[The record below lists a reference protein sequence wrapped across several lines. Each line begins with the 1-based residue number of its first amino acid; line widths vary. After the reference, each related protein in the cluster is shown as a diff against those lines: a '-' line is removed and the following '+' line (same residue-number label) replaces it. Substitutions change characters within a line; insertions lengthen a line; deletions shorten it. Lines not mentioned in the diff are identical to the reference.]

1 MKVMKMLW
9 KHCKAWMFTTVIV
22 MLVLIVASL
31 VVTQNTFVYGT
42 IKILL
47 GSERRVLLEGDASK
61 YQYYTVGKDGEYG
74 FKQFTPDGE
83 IKSKS
88 DALKQA
94 NRLNEEIASEG
105 FVLLKN
111 EDYKAGSRALPIR
124 TPKSESEAASSNPKI
139 SIFGKNSTNLVYGG
153 SGSGAFT
160 VTKETEN
167 P

>member
-61 YQYYTVGKDGEYG
+61 YQYYTVGKDG
-74 FKQFTPDGE
+74 
-83 IKSKS
+83 
-88 DALKQA
+88 
-94 NRLNEEIASEG
+94 
-105 FVLLKN
+105 
-111 EDYKAGSRALPIR
+111 
-124 TPKSESEAASSNPKI
+124 
-139 SIFGKNSTNLVYGG
+139 
-153 SGSGAFT
+153 
-160 VTKETEN
+160 
-167 P
+167 